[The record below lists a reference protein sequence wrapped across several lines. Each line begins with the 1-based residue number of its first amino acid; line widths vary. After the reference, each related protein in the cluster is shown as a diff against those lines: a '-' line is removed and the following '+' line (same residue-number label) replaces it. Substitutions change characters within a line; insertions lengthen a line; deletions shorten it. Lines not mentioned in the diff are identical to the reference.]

1 MNKKIL
7 VILLFSNAFLFSQN
21 NYEVKYNMITL
32 FDGIKNYSAKL
43 TFSNFQ
49 SCFEYK
55 LTAKDTATVESQDED
70 GNFKIVR
77 PDKNTQKIYFD
88 FKNKKSSELK
98 YLKTVFIVQ
107 DSITF
112 PHWNIFDEV
121 KKVNN
126 HVCRKATTTYKGREF
141 EVWFTDEYP
150 TMYGPWKLNGLPG
163 LIIIAQD
170 KRGEVYF
177 EATEIMN
184 TPDFIEE
191 PDKSHKVLSKDEYQ
205 SEIQKEQQNI
215 EERLKAMTDRN
226 TKIDIKF
233 GKNSSIEIT
242 D

>member
-1 MNKKIL
+1 MKIKFL

-21 NYEVKYNMITL
+21 NYQVKYNMVTL
-32 FDGIKNYSAKL
+32 FDGMKNYNAKL

-55 LTAKDTATVESQDED
+55 LTAKDTITVESQDED
-70 GNFKIVR
+70 GNFKILM
-77 PDKNTQKIYFD
+77 PDKNTQKIYLD
-88 FKNKKSSELK
+88 FKNKKSSEIK
-98 YLKTVFIVQ
+98 YLKTVFIVE
-107 DSITF
+107 DSLTYPDWF
-112 PHWNIFDEV
+112 IFDEV

-126 HVCRKATTTYKGREF
+126 HLCRKATTTYKGRDY

-150 TMYGPWKLNGLPG
+150 TKYGPWKLNGLPG
-163 LIIIAQD
+163 LIIVAQD

-177 EATEIMN
+177 EATEIIN
-184 TPDFIEE
+184 TPDLIEE
-191 PDKSHKVLSKDEYQ
+191 PNKSHKVISKDEYQ
-205 SEIQKEQQNI
+205 LEIQKRQQNI